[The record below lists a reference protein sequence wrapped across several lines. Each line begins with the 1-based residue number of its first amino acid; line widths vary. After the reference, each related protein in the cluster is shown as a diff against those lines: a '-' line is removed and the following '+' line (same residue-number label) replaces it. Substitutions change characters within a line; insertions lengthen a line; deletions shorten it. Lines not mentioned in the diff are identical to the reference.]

1 MRVVTFKL
9 DDYLVDWINTLSIKY
24 KISRSE
30 LIRRAIMSYIKQLE
44 SDNYVRVR
52 AYELR

>member
-1 MRVVTFKL
+1 VRVVTFKL
-9 DDYLVDWINTLSIKY
+9 DDYLIDLINTLSIKY

-30 LIRRAIMSYIKQLE
+30 FIRRALIHYIKYLE